1 MKSTAAVAASAAVAV
16 VFVPVRK
23 WQKQHT
29 FERVQKKVKVVQ
41 IFEIFWSYRRVGSGV
56 FFFWREV
63 AWEIRTRSIVKYV
76 DLVSASS

>member
-29 FERVQKKVKVVQ
+29 FERVQKKVKVV
-41 IFEIFWSYRRVGSGV
+41 
-56 FFFWREV
+56 
-63 AWEIRTRSIVKYV
+63 
-76 DLVSASS
+76 